1 MRSHVKMRTNKGG
14 RIFAVPIAL
23 ALLFAVVAGA
33 TEALPLSGRGHLSLL
48 MAVENENVDDV
59 VRAAAA
65 IGASVALLIA
75 ARKRF
80 IELIG
85 EGVPL
90 LFQPARLRA
99 SGPGR
104 DLAGLLVANAVA
116 IPGAFILS
124 RAAVPL
130 ARAPLAQGIGML
142 ATGIMLASTL
152 AAPARARAHLATE
165 QSLALGLSVALAALP
180 GGSYTGAAF
189 AALVWT
195 GISKKRAVDLAFL
208 AALPQSIAML
218 IGLLLKHGSATRI
231 FERPGT
237 LLFLTVASLVAGLAG
252 AAIFRRVAERRMAEI
267 AGFEVAIATAFV
279 AYAWALTGSA
289 A

>member
-1 MRSHVKMRTNKGG
+1 VP
-14 RIFAVPIAL
+14 FAI
-23 ALLFAVVAGA
+23 ALLFAMVVGA

-48 MAVENENVDDV
+48 MSVESENVDDV
-59 VRAAAA
+59 LYAAAA
-65 IGASVALLIA
+65 IGTTLALLIA

-80 IELIG
+80 LELIG

-104 DLAGLLVANAVA
+104 DLLGLVGANAIA

-124 RAAVPL
+124 HAAAPL

-152 AAPARARAHLATE
+152 AAPTRARAHLATE
-165 QSLALGLSVALAALP
+165 QSLALGLAVALAALP

-195 GISKKRAVDLAFL
+195 GMSKKRAVDLAFL

-218 IGLLLKHGSATRI
+218 LGFVVKRGALPRI

-237 LLFLTVASLVAGLAG
+237 LFLLTAASLFAGLVG
-252 AAIFRRVAERRMAEI
+252 ATIFRRVAERRIAEV
-267 AGFEVAIATAFV
+267 AGFAVAVATAFV
-279 AYAWALTGSA
+279 AYAWALAGSA